1 MEREA
6 SKLFPWRC
14 NVCAQ
19 TEFLDKTGRYKT
31 EGNLGDILDGN
42 ERSIENS
49 ILYPAVGRAKAA
61 YEEELVDEEDS
72 DVEMWTGMGNFDFDC
87 GDGDDSTSL

>member
-19 TEFLDKTGRYKT
+19 NEFLDKTGRYKT
-31 EGNLGDILDGN
+31 EGKLGDILYGY
-42 ERSIENS
+42 EGSIQDSVLCQAVDLLKRLRKRNWS
-49 ILYPAVGRAKAA
+49 IKKTAL
-61 YEEELVDEEDS
+61 
-72 DVEMWTGMGNFDFDC
+72 W
-87 GDGDDSTSL
+87 

>member
-31 EGNLGDILDGN
+31 EGNVGDILYGN
-42 ERSIENS
+42 EWSIKDK
-49 ILYPAVGRAKAA
+49 IL
-61 YEEELVDEEDS
+61 
-72 DVEMWTGMGNFDFDC
+72 
-87 GDGDDSTSL
+87 